1 LLSIRF
7 WRSLEVFEFRQSPKH
22 SAGAEMK
29 QAL

>member
-1 LLSIRF
+1 LPCLHFEGII
-7 WRSLEVFEFRQSPKH
+7 VFEFRQSPKH